1 MQQISSLTER
11 DFKKILICLTIYL
24 TSLVAANTLGLKIMP
39 FVFGSHLTVA
49 IFTFPV
55 VFLMTD
61 VIGEVYGRTF
71 SKWFVRCGLVSTIL
85 FIAYTLISLWMPWS
99 EDGLWAKEGYN
110 LIFGISGRIG
120 VASIVAFI
128 IAEYQDVFAFFF
140 IKSKIGPR
148 LFWLR
153 SFLSNLWSQL
163 LDSAIFMTI
172 AFAGIYP
179 TKTLI
184 GIVFTL
190 WIYKVLMGLC
200 YTPLSYLGIRLLRG
214 NTNENPTNQNQGL

>member
-1 MQQISSLTER
+1 MQQLTER
-11 DFKKILICLTIYL
+11 DYRKLLICLTIYL
-24 TSLVAANTLGLKIMP
+24 TSLFAANTLGLKIMP
-39 FVFGSHLTVA
+39 FLFGSHMTVA
-49 IFTFPV
+49 VFSFPI

-61 VIGEVYGRTF
+61 VIGEVYGKSF
-71 SKWFVRCGLVSTIL
+71 SKWFVRCGLVSTVL
-85 FIAYTLISLWMPWS
+85 FIAYTLLSLWLPWS

-120 VASIVAFI
+120 LASVVAFM

-140 IKSKIGPR
+140 VRNKIGPR

-163 LDSAIFMTI
+163 LDSTIFMTI

-184 GIVFTL
+184 GIIFTL
-190 WIYKVLMGLC
+190 WAYKVTMGLL

-214 NTNENPTNQNQGL
+214 NTNANPNSQNQSI